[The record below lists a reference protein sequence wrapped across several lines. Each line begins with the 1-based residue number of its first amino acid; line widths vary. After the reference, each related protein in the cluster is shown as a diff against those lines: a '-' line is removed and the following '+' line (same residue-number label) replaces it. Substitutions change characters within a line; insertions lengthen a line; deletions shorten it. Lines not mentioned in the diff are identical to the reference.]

1 MLKTRLKKLSVALS
15 VLGLAISGVAT
26 TQGTAQAASYGWV
39 YISFPK
45 WLGNCPN
52 ATVKGIQAYTN
63 YWSTNWDMG
72 DDLVYGKVALG
83 QRNTIIGNLLC
94 KRRIGGYYQAVARY
108 DVVPTRNKQT
118 VWIGPGGWT
127 RN

>member
-1 MLKTRLKKLSVALS
+1 MFKTRLKKLSVALS
-15 VLGLAISGVAT
+15 VLGLAFSGVAAS
-26 TQGTAQAASYGWV
+26 QQAAQAASYGWV

-52 ATVKGIQAYTN
+52 ASVTGIQAYTDF
-63 YWSTNWDMG
+63 WSTNWDFG

-83 QRNTIIGNLLC
+83 QRNTIIANLFC
-94 KRRIGGYYQAVARY
+94 KRPGGGFYQAVART
-108 DVVPTRNKQT
+108 DVVPTRGGQT
-118 VWIGPGGWT
+118 VWVGPAGWT

>member
-1 MLKTRLKKLSVALS
+1 MLKARLKKLSVALS
-15 VLGLAISGVAT
+15 VLGLALSGTVA

-39 YISFPK
+39 YISYPK

-52 ATVKGIQAYTN
+52 ATVTGIQGYTD
-63 YWSTNWDMG
+63 YWSTNWDWG

-83 QRNTIIGNLLC
+83 QRNTVIGNLFC
-94 KRRIGGYYQAVARY
+94 KRPGGGYYQAVARY
-108 DVVPTRNKQT
+108 DVVPTRNGQT
-118 VWIGPGGWT
+118 VWVGPTGWT